1 MDVDTAI
8 KGRRS
13 IRKYQSR
20 KVPDSVIQDL
30 LNLAI
35 YAPSS
40 MNGQPWFFVVVK
52 NSETKKRLVEIK
64 NRHCPAEKRMY
75 GADFLQEAPLVI
87 VVCVD
92 KKQSYDREVENAV
105 LAAANIMLGACQRG
119 LGSVYM
125 SAYRTDDPSIAQE
138 IRQVLGIPESV
149 DPITIIPLGYPDETP
164 EPKVVKALEE
174 VVFYEAFGKKQT
186 SV

>member
-1 MDVDTAI
+1 MDMDATI

-13 IRKYQSR
+13 IRKYQLR
-20 KVPDSVIQDL
+20 EVPDSLVEEL
-30 LNLAI
+30 LLLAT

-40 MNGQPWFFVVVK
+40 MNAQPWFFVIIK
-52 NSETKKRLVEIK
+52 NHETKKRLVEIK
-64 NRHCPAEKRMY
+64 NRHCPPEKRVY
-75 GADFLQEAPLVI
+75 RADFLQEAPLVI

-92 KKQSYDREVENAV
+92 KEQSYDREVENAV
-105 LAAANIMLGACQRG
+105 LAAANIMLAACQRG

-125 SAYRTDDPSIAQE
+125 SAYRADDQSIAQE

-174 VVFYEAFGKKQT
+174 IVFYEAFGKKQT